1 MKELTVRQ
9 IAAVKRQFLNSLPA
23 FKKVQKLQD
32 KIRKLQEEIDI
43 ELAMIEGGEAGIK
56 ALTGG
61 YRSIDLIQCT
71 YEDYLD
77 ANGQPKL
84 DKAGRVIKKQ
94 VLTFKYPE
102 EIAVPE
108 TIGNPGSDYDM
119 DAENWQKVDSNYDIS
134 TEIAEEVADAEV
146 SNNPTL

>member
-1 MKELTVRQ
+1 MKQLSVRE

-32 KIRKLQEEIDI
+32 KIQELQEEINVQ
-43 ELAMIEGGEAGIK
+43 LAIIEGGEAGIK

-61 YRSIDLIQCT
+61 YRSIDLIKCT

-84 DKAGRVIKKQ
+84 DKAGRVMKKQ
-94 VLTFKYPE
+94 VLTYVEPK
-102 EIAVPE
+102 EIIEGFNTMGV
-108 TIGNPGSDYDM
+108 PGSDFDADKAPIEALTSFIGVDENETPDM
-119 DAENWQKVDSNYDIS
+119 AVAEPFKY
-134 TEIAEEVADAEV
+134 
-146 SNNPTL
+146 

>member
-1 MKELTVRQ
+1 MKQLSVRE

-32 KIRKLQEEIDI
+32 KIKELQEEVDI
-43 ELAMIEGGEAGIK
+43 QLAIIEGGEAGIK

-61 YRSIDLIQCT
+61 YRSIDLIKCT

-84 DKAGRVIKKQ
+84 DKAGRVMKKQ
-94 VLTFKYPE
+94 VLTFVEPE
-102 EIAVPE
+102 EVVEVPE
-108 TIGNPGSDYDM
+108 TTGNPGSDFD
-119 DAENWQKVDSNYDIS
+119 VDKEITASN
-134 TEIAEEVADAEV
+134 EMVEVV
-146 SNNPTL
+146 SPTIEPFNYQ

>member
-1 MKELTVRQ
+1 MKELTVRE

-32 KIRKLQEEIDI
+32 KVRELQAEID
-43 ELAMIEGGEAGIK
+43 EQLAFIEGGEAGIK

-84 DKAGRVIKKQ
+84 DKAGRVMKKQ
-94 VLTFKYPE
+94 ILTYV
-102 EIAVPE
+102 APE
-108 TIGNPGSDYDM
+108 TEVPSTEGMPGSDF
-119 DAENWQKVDSNYDIS
+119 DADTEAFEDIAAIMADR
-134 TEIAEEVADAEV
+134 EAEESVA
-146 SNNPTL
+146 NPQL